1 MVMFFQYHITPCGL
15 SSPIPLLPVSY
26 VKGTLILRS
35 PLKPLYSHHQTQNP
49 TVRSIRKKTLFLIV
63 ALDTNLSFLFWIT
76 SSNWY
81 YNNITFIQYLQ
92 QLDINLSIFMR
103 IAYILSLL
111 IVYFDNFYSISLI
124 FLCVYYIILLSV

>member
-1 MVMFFQYHITPCGL
+1 MIIAPLKINLNTLIFFKLICYGYVF
-15 SSPIPLLPVSY
+15 PIPYNSM
-26 VKGTLILRS
+26 RS
-35 PLKPLYSHHQTQNP
+35 FISDP
-49 TVRSIRKKTLFLIV
+49 TFTRFICEGNIDFTIPFLIV

>member
-1 MVMFFQYHITPCGL
+1 
-15 SSPIPLLPVSY
+15 
-26 VKGTLILRS
+26 
-35 PLKPLYSHHQTQNP
+35 
-49 TVRSIRKKTLFLIV
+49 V

>member
-1 MVMFFQYHITPCGL
+1 
-15 SSPIPLLPVSY
+15 
-26 VKGTLILRS
+26 
-35 PLKPLYSHHQTQNP
+35 
-49 TVRSIRKKTLFLIV
+49 V

-81 YNNITFIQYLQ
+81 YNSITFIQYLQ

-103 IAYILSLL
+103 IAYILPLL